1 LQQRILEYL
10 KGKSPRTTRQI
21 KKSSDK
27 FKDDS
32 EPQIKEALEELIS
45 LNRVKFDADTGGY
58 FTGDL

>member
-1 LQQRILEYL
+1 LQQKIWEYL

-32 EPQIKEALEELIS
+32 EPQIKEALDELIRQE
-45 LNRVKFDADTGGY
+45 LVKFDADTGGY
-58 FTGDL
+58 FAADL